1 MRLDHLTALHEAAA
15 ARRPVA
21 YATRLTDGAAYIL
34 PDLAAPN
41 SPPDSAPDSPPDSP
55 RGLLATEAAAM
66 LAAGRTG
73 VVTIADE
80 PWFIESRTPS
90 PRAFIIGA
98 VHIAQTL
105 APLAVS
111 MGFDVVVID
120 PRRTFAAPD
129 RFPGIALRTDWPDEA
144 LDALNPDSATAII
157 TLTHDPKLDDPG
169 LIRALASDAFYIG
182 ALGSRKTHAAR
193 LERLTASGISTA
205 AQARICAPVGLDI
218 GAVTAPEIA
227 LSIIGQIVAARRG
240 KLAKS

>member
-41 SPPDSAPDSPPDSP
+41 SAPDSAPE
-55 RGLLATEAAAM
+55 LLATEAAAM